1 MQNFFQNMT
10 LQKRTFAAFAFMGA
24 IVLIVALVGAI
35 GNFSLSG
42 RLEKLANYAYPSTV
56 ALWRINEGQTQVQSS
71 DRMLLNEAMNANQR
85 RREIA
90 RIDNAWNQID
100 RGFNE
105 YEKIPRG
112 EEEERLYQDFKPQW
126 QKWQSLHQQ
135 FLELNK
141 EYENLGVENP
151 RKLQINLLEQ
161 GKSKA
166 PELAKIRAAIAILDR
181 MSEQALTEKFAA
193 FETATD
199 KLLVLLNYDKQLTE
213 NAVKAGAQDI
223 AQSRFWVIL
232 GVIIGPLTALLL
244 GSYFSNSIAKPLGAK
259 ISGVVDVAQKMSVGD
274 LTAEVSISDDR
285 DEISKLQSAFS
296 TMKRGLATLIQQVQ
310 KSGVQITASAT
321 QIAASGKQLEATVNQ
336 QAVSTNQV
344 VATAKEIA
352 ATAGKL
358 VKTMDEV
365 THMSE
370 STARE
375 ATTGQKELGRMETT
389 MKQLANA
396 TGSISNK
403 LGIISEKAN
412 NINSIV
418 TTITKVADQT
428 NLLSLNAAIEAEK
441 AGEYGMGFAV
451 VAREIRRLAD
461 QTAVATLDIE
471 NMVKEMQSAVS
482 TGVMEM
488 DKFSKEVSRGMD
500 DIRNISVQLTQII
513 EQVKSLTPRFDV
525 VNRGMENQSEGAQ
538 QISETMS
545 QLAEASLQTAD
556 ALREINSSIAQLNEA
571 AQGLRS
577 EISRFKI
584 S

>member
-1 MQNFFQNMT
+1 MFQNMT

-42 RLEKLANYAYPSTV
+42 RLETLAKDAYPSTV
-56 ALWRINEGQTQVQSS
+56 ALWQINEGQTQVQAS
-71 DRMLLNEAMNANQR
+71 DRMLLNEAMNADQR

-90 RIDNAWNQID
+90 RINSAWNQID

-105 YEKIPRG
+105 YEKIPRN

-126 QKWQSLHQQ
+126 QKWQTLHKE
-135 FLELNK
+135 FIELNT
-141 EYENLGVENP
+141 EYEKLGIDNP
-151 RKLQINLLEQ
+151 RKVQINLLEQ
-161 GKSKA
+161 GKTKA
-166 PELAKIRAAIAILDR
+166 PELATARAAVAVLDR
-181 MSEQALTEKFAA
+181 MNEQALNQKFTTFQA
-193 FETATD
+193 ATD
-199 KLLVLLNYDKQLTE
+199 KLISLLNYNKKQTE
-213 NAVKAGAQDI
+213 DAVKAGAQEI
-223 AQSRFWVIL
+223 IQSRFWVIV
-232 GVIIGPLTALLL
+232 GTIIGPLTALLL
-244 GSYFSNSIAKPLGAK
+244 GAYFSNSIAKPLGAK
-259 ISGVVDVAQKMSVGD
+259 ISGVVEVAEKMSVGD
-274 LTAEVSISDDR
+274 LTGEVRVSDEQ

-296 TMKRGLATLIQQVQ
+296 AMRRGLASLIQQVQ
-310 KSGVQITASAT
+310 KSGIQITASAT

-375 ATTGQKELGRMETT
+375 ATTGQKELGRMENT

-396 TGSISNK
+396 TASISNK

-513 EQVKSLTPRFDV
+513 QQVQSLTPRFDS

-556 ALREINSSIAQLNEA
+556 ALREINSSIGQLNEA

>member
-1 MQNFFQNMT
+1 MT